1 LDSNEPPQSKL
12 YGYHRLADPLVVGL
26 ENNEFTVKK
35 YSEIKDQVEAQKTD
49 LLPPE
54 ALRT

>member
-1 LDSNEPPQSKL
+1 
-12 YGYHRLADPLVVGL
+12 LADPLVVGL